1 MNKQN
6 IVYPYNGT
14 IFAHEKEQ
22 STNTRYNL
30 DEHWKLYGKSKKPVT
45 KDNNYMIPFIWA
57 SRKVDYSILR
67 IGVV

>member
-6 IVYPYNGT
+6 IIYPYNGT

-22 STNTRYNL
+22 STNTQYNL
-30 DEHWKLYGKSKKPVT
+30 DKQWKQYSKSKKPVT

-57 SRKVDYSILR
+57 SRKVDYSFLGT
-67 IGVV
+67 GVV